1 MHIYLET
8 ISEAVF
14 VFPVLAL
21 LITLPYMLMQYH
33 RYGAVL
39 FMRTGIVYSFVFYLL
54 ASFFLTLLPLP
65 DPSTLTHNAPVY
77 LNLFHEV
84 TEWKQETGFIL
95 GDSSTYQVALKNRV
109 LWEMIFNIALLFPF
123 GVYLHYYFRR
133 SFFQTLLLS
142 FLYSLFFE
150 VTQLTGVYHIY
161 PYSYRTFDVDDLFFN
176 TLGGVLGFIMT
187 PLFSFALPSRKE
199 LDRESVA
206 KSGRITVM
214 RRAAAFAA
222 DAAAV
227 SLLLLLL
234 FNTAG
239 RAVSL
244 PDLSTAL
251 GKVTPF
257 KAAVSSEATDK
268 ILGGL
273 GKIPLWSYLQVLLPA
288 MFLILTAAESL
299 TGGFTLGKW
308 LVRVRLRS
316 RRGTWP
322 NPLRLLLRNAILYL
336 LILPAPFYFSIV
348 FNSISQNASD
358 TVSAN
363 AALLTASAFLVL
375 FFYQIGNALRCSM
388 REEADFRYDRIAG
401 LHMASTMARRGR
413 RTAGR
418 ADASRAGAAGV
429 KNRAGK
435 DVPDRSY
442 ADLSDREQ
450 QGPETRILDAMSDEE
465 LEEEL
470 ERLDGKK
477 QKNPAPGR
485 GHKDASRPKKRTYID
500 DDIDIVDDI
509 KAWEAGGQ
517 TDDPETEEDSVPDDD
532 LEDGLDDLNADDGL
546 DDLDSPAEDDDFTV
560 PASFAKRQARSRG
573 GMGDETR
580 MLDAMSD
587 DELEE
592 ELAKVIQ
599 RQKNADAWDE
609 RDEKAE
615 WEKRNGG
622 R

>member
-77 LNLFHEV
+77 LKLFHEV
-84 TEWKQETGFIL
+84 SEWKEQTGFIL
-95 GDSSTYQVALKNRV
+95 GDSSTYQVAFKNRV
-109 LWEMIFNIALLFPF
+109 LWEMIFNVALLFPF

-176 TLGGVLGFIMT
+176 TLGGVLGFLMT

-199 LDRESVA
+199 LDRESVE

-234 FNTAG
+234 MNTAG

-244 PDLSTAL
+244 PDLNAAL
-251 GKVTPF
+251 GKITPL
-257 KAAVSSEATDK
+257 KSAISSGSTGR

-273 GKIPLWSYLQVLLPA
+273 SKIPLWPYLQVLLPA
-288 MFLILTAAESL
+288 MFLILTLTESV

-322 NPLRLLLRNAILYL
+322 NPLRLLLRNALLYL
-336 LILPAPFYFSIV
+336 LILPAPFYFTIV
-348 FNSISQNASD
+348 FNSISRNASD
-358 TVSAN
+358 EVSAN
-363 AALLTASAFLVL
+363 AALLLASAFLVL
-375 FFYQIGNALRCSM
+375 FFYQIGNALHCSVK
-388 REEADFRYDRIAG
+388 EEADFRYDRIAG
-401 LHMASTMARRGR
+401 LHMASTVARRGR
-413 RTAGR
+413 RAAGR
-418 ADASRAGAAGV
+418 
-429 KNRAGK
+429 
-435 DVPDRSY
+435 
-442 ADLSDREQ
+442 
-450 QGPETRILDAMSDEE
+450 T
-465 LEEEL
+465 
-470 ERLDGKK
+470 
-477 QKNPAPGR
+477 
-485 GHKDASRPKKRTYID
+485 ASRPKKHSYSD

-517 TDDPETEEDSVPDDD
+517 PDETQTGAEGDPDDN
-532 LEDGLDDLNADDGL
+532 LDDLDADDGL
-546 DDLDSPAEDDDFTV
+546 DDLDTPAYDEDFKV
-560 PASFAKRQARSRG
+560 PASLAKRQAGSRG

-580 MLDAMSD
+580 MLEAMSD

-592 ELAKVIQ
+592 ELAKVIK
-599 RQKNADAWDE
+599 REKRADAWDE

-615 WEKRNGG
+615 WEKRNG
-622 R
+622 RR